1 VQITKGDDF
10 DVPEFTSWAI
20 NMPSAGIMS
29 TGPQQ
34 KLKKKK
40 TPTTPV
46 APQKQLPVFERSNK
60 IRENLE

>member
-29 TGPQQ
+29 NGPQQ
-34 KLKKKK
+34 KFKNK